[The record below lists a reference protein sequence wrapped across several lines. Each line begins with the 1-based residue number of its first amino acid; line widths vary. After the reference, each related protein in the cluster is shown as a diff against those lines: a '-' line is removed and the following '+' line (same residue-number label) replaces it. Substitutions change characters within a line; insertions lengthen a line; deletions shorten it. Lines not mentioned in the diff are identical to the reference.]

1 MTDSLT
7 SANIEI
13 ALLKQ
18 AMSHRD
24 KQIEELTE
32 SLKTLTGKVDNIAQT
47 LSEAKGGWRILM
59 MVGGAAGLMGG
70 AVHWIL
76 NNVTMKIG

>member
-7 SANIEI
+7 NANTEI

-18 AMSHRD
+18 AMAHRD
-24 KQIEELTE
+24 KQIDDLAE
-32 SLKTLTGKVDNIAQT
+32 SVKTLTTKVDSIAQT

-59 MVGGAAGLMGG
+59 LVGGASGLMGG
-70 AVHWIL
+70 AVHWFL